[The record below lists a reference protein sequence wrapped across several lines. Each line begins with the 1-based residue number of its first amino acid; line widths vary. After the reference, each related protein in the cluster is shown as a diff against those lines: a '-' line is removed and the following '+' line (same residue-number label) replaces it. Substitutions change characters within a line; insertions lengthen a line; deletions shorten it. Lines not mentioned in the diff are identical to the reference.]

1 MPPLLKPLLSPK
13 QRGAQN
19 LAASPRES
27 LLGIQGAPWF
37 PVLAELGSS
46 PAQHTISWWMVFNC
60 GKTEAGLLLTPSVP
74 KCSMQGEIPFRKR
87 IPG

>member
-60 GKTEAGLLLTPSVP
+60 GKTEAGQLLTPSVP
-74 KCSMQGEIPFRKR
+74 KCSMQGEIPFRKG